1 MEDDDGTFDSRRA
14 ARLEVGE
21 TIAER
26 ILKNDD
32 IMKALDANEAE
43 TKKSDK
49 LPSKGVQDLLDQ
61 KRGNE
66 SAGSTVASKIEDM
79 IHHYCYYI
87 LLKENLL
94 IRDD

>member
-1 MEDDDGTFDSRRA
+1 MESDDGTFDSRRA
-14 ARLEVGE
+14 ARLDVGE

-43 TKKSDK
+43 TNYSDK

-79 IHHYCYYI
+79 IHHYCYHI
-87 LLKENLL
+87 LVTEGLL
-94 IRDD
+94 TRE